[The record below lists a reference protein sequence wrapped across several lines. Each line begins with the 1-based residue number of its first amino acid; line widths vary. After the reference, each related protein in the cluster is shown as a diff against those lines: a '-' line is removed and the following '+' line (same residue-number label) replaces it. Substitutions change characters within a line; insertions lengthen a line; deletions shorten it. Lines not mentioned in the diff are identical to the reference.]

1 MGWNKDNVKIKQE
14 QFGMQETV
22 RNRDRV
28 GWNRDGVEWNRD
40 SIG

>member
-22 RNRDRV
+22 RNRDSV
-28 GWNRDGVEWNRD
+28 DETEMVWNGTGTV
-40 SIG
+40 